1 MKKIILS
8 SIFFLLCLGVQAQHT
23 RGLKGDYDV
32 SEFPKVSFVM
42 NSPNPEK
49 MGPDQF
55 ALFEN
60 DKLLH
65 VSVEEIPID
74 STKSF
79 DKSILVLWE
88 DMASHNNQSNFTRQL
103 LNIFFEKSSFSVN
116 DRFNVAV
123 FNRKHD
129 SNPNVLTPLLDKFT
143 IDGRALS
150 KAVSEYSNSNEY
162 FSTYSQQ
169 SDLYLAINEGI
180 DMLENEPVDRTGIIV
195 VVTAGL
201 NVKAAGANTEM
212 ESVRQKAFRKKIPI
226 YVIKYPF
233 AGDTPEINSLA
244 RGTFGLVFSSVD
256 SDAALNEL
264 NNFYSQ
270 FDKRI
275 SGHDYK
281 ITFVTETERDGKIH
295 PLRLE
300 VNRVD
305 RKIPPYKAPSPTF
318 GMWISKNILLVVIFV
333 IVLAG
338 IIVAIVLGVQK
349 TKRKREKH
357 DSEMLSQMEQQRQES
372 EWRNREAVEAVEA
385 MRREQET
392 KELATQREKEE
403 RARID
408 EEERLT
414 KLMQTKNLFP
424 RLQCKTGN
432 TGFSYTISKP
442 RVTLGRNADN
452 DVALT
457 TRNDQFDNMTVSGHH
472 AEIVFNGSA
481 FEVVNVSQSYTQGII
496 VNGMLTQRHTL
507 RSGDMIG
514 LGEAII
520 TFYL

>member
-1 MKKIILS
+1 MKKFFLS
-8 SIFFLLCLGVQAQHT
+8 IVFALLCLVAQAQHN
-23 RGLKGDYDV
+23 RGFKGNYDV
-32 SEFPKVSFVM
+32 SEFPKVSFVV
-42 NSPNPEK
+42 NSPNPDK
-49 MGPDQF
+49 MGSEQF

-60 DKLLH
+60 DKLLQITLQE
-65 VSVEEIPID
+65 VPAESAN
-74 STKSF
+74 SY

-88 DMASHNNQSNFTRQL
+88 DMASHGNQSNFARQL
-103 LNIFFEKSSFSVN
+103 LKDFFEKSSFSIN

-129 SNPNVLTPLLDKFT
+129 SNPGVLTPLLDKFT
-143 IDGRALS
+143 TDGGALS
-150 KAVSEYSNSNEY
+150 KAVGEYSSSNEY

-180 DMLENEPVDRTGIIV
+180 DILEKEPVDRTGIIV
-195 VVTAGL
+195 VITAGL

-233 AGDTPEINSLA
+233 AGDTPEINTLA
-244 RGTFGLVFSSVD
+244 KGTFGLVFSSVD
-256 SDAALNEL
+256 NDAALNEL
-264 NNFYSQ
+264 NGFYSQ

-281 ITFVTETERDGKIH
+281 ITFVTETERDGKVH

-300 VNRVD
+300 INRVD

-318 GMWISKNILLVVIFV
+318 GMWITKNILLVVLLV

-338 IIVAIVLGVQK
+338 VVVAIILIIQK
-349 TKRKREKH
+349 SRKKREQH
-357 DSEMLSQMEQQRQES
+357 DTEMLSQMEQQRQES

-385 MRREQET
+385 MRREQEN
-392 KELATQREKEE
+392 KKLEAQREQEE
-403 RARID
+403 QARIA
-408 EEERLT
+408 EEERLA

-424 RLQCKTGN
+424 RLQCKAGN
-432 TGFSYTISKP
+432 MGFSYTVGKP

-452 DVALT
+452 DVAFT

-496 VNGMLTQRHTL
+496 VNGMLAQRHTL

-514 LGEAII
+514 LGEAVI